1 MVVVVA
7 LTSTVIS
14 FPYCCCMSGH
24 SHISFRAV
32 VEGAMYRLTKV
43 LGGVMT

>member
-7 LTSTVIS
+7 LTGTVIS

-24 SHISFRAV
+24 SHIFCAV